1 MKELISDI
9 CTFLEQGQELVL
21 ATICNHSGSTRV
33 STGGQ
38 DGHPARRQHCR
49 QRWRRL
55 RRRPDHEG
63 RAEIFQ
69 NKCGRIHY
77 FNLTGKDAAA
87 TDMICGGELKSFC
100 RIRGSGQEALVVFQ
114 EASQALNSGKSA
126 TLITDVS
133 QLEASDPEAPWD
145 WKRWVMIEGQIPA
158 SLAAPSEEIV
168 SHGAR
173 QLPPSAGRGPFWMWS
188 GPVCCSKTCWCL
200 APSIWPERACFTQA
214 TASLASNVGF
224 LTVVLDDREEFA
236 NTERFPEADKVVVLE
251 SFERCFDDFSIDA
264 DCYLVVITRG
274 HLHDKTVLRQALQ
287 TRAGYVG
294 MIGSRT
300 KRDALY
306 RDLLDKGRH
315 TGGSRPC
322 LQSIGIS
329 IGADTPEEIAVSI
342 VGELIKARA
351 QRRAPGGKH

>member
-21 ATICNHSGSTRV
+21 ATICNHSGSTPR
-33 STGGQ
+33 STGAKMAILRDGSIAGSVGGGSAEGQ
-38 DGHPARRQHCR
+38 IMKVAP
-49 QRWRRL
+49 
-55 RRRPDHEG
+55 
-63 RAEIFQ
+63 EIFQ

-87 TDMICGGELKSFC
+87 TDMICGGELEIFLEYVAPGK
-100 RIRGSGQEALVVFQ
+100 EALVVFQ

-168 SHGAR
+168 SMGRDSFHRPLGAAI
-173 QLPPSAGRGPFWMWS
+173 LD
-188 GPVCCSKTCWCL
+188 V
-200 APSIWPERACFTQA
+200 ERARVLFEDLLVPGTVYLAGAGHVSQA

-306 RDLLDKGRH
+306 RDLLDKGVTQADLDRVY
-315 TGGSRPC
+315 SP
-322 LQSIGIS
+322 IGIS